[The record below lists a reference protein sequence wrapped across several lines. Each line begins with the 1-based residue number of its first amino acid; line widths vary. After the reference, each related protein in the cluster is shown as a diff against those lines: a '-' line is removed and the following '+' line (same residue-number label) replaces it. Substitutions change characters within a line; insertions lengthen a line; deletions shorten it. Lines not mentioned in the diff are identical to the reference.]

1 MLFLV
6 ILLWQDLMIPISLYD
21 PLQNLN
27 IVRFEYN
34 GL

>member
-21 PLQNLN
+21 PLQNPN